1 MSYKDDRLNQIEAEI
16 SKLTNLKRNLRQ
28 REQDIKARE
37 KYMSDPSQFQFN
49 SVKQLKSDLGSALAP
64 HMMPVNV
71 GALNE
76 VAWPFYFQAS
86 VDFGVNPTFSSN
98 NHMKGFFQVDQEAAF
113 LLMSISVMY
122 DVDSTNA
129 SACRKAPLQVDFID
143 RQSSRRFNSE
153 PVPIQMIGDNST
165 PLILPTPM
173 LIMPNAVLDL
183 DVSGIN
189 TTPQAK
195 TGSGLIQFSF
205 FGYRTRIENANKVLS
220 TIFG

>member
-1 MSYKDDRLNQIEAEI
+1 MSYKDERLNQIEAEI

-76 VAWPFYFQAS
+76 VAWPFYFQAG
-86 VDFGVNPTFSSN
+86 VDFGTNPLISSSN
-98 NHMKGFFQVDQEAAF
+98 HAKGFFQVDQEAAF

-122 DVDSTNA
+122 DVDSANL

-173 LIMPNAVLDL
+173 LVMPNAFMDL

-189 TTPQAK
+189 PIAQAK
-195 TGSGLIQFSF
+195 VGSGSIQFSL